1 MKQMV
6 INISPTGEVNHTL
19 KDAFFKPDFGTS
31 RNVQRMSDIVHDSA
45 SDNFYVRRMD
55 GRPFVIERIDND
67 LNLFWGTDEREA
79 LYGSDL
85 GCVVSSNIPNSTGVV
100 PLWPTYEEAVAFEVR
115 LIDAYRLAG
124 KPIPGFGGA
133 GK

>member
-6 INISPTGEVNHTL
+6 ISISPTGEVNHTL

-45 SDNFYVRRMD
+45 SDKFYVRRMD
-55 GRPFVIERIDND
+55 GNPFTVNGIDND
-67 LNLFWGTDEREA
+67 LGLLPDTDDRHR
-79 LYGSDL
+79 LYSPDSSCWCSYKISLNGS
-85 GCVVSSNIPNSTGVV
+85 V
-100 PLWPTYEEAVAFEVR
+100 PLWGTYEEAVSFEVR